1 MKLQTT
7 YKELSELVKAKAD
20 KIVELSYVD
29 SKSVNVRYT
38 HMQKVPFCNK
48 YIPISVDVKI
58 RVEGFEDGNLFLAY
72 SAGKGLDTIISGVFT
87 LYPGLRDMNIV
98 EILEGQRVAVHL
110 AKVDEVRDALNK
122 IVVRD
127 ICFDTDGVNMEFTI
141 K

>member
-1 MKLQTT
+1 MKLQIT
-7 YKELSELVKAKAD
+7 YKEFSELVKAKAD

-58 RVEGFEDGNLFLAY
+58 RVEGFENGDMFLAY

-87 LYPGLRDMNIV
+87 LYPGLRNMNIV
-98 EILEGQRVAVHL
+98 EMQEEQKAVVHL
-110 AKVDEVRDALNK
+110 MKVDKVRDALDK
-122 IVVRD
+122 IDIHD
-127 ICFDTDGVNMEFTI
+127 ICFYEEGVKIEFAL